1 MFLDEVHKY
10 PQWAQELKNIYD
22 NYLELK
28 IVFASS
34 SFLEILDARADVS
47 RRAVV
52 YTLQGLSYREYLNL
66 VAGKN
71 FAAYALKDI
80 LANHIAIA
88 QDINSDKR
96 PLQYFDAYLQYGYYP
111 FFQEGISL
119 YQLRLEEVIA
129 YSVVLDPPIPV
140 I

>member
-1 MFLDEVHKY
+1 LFLDEVHKY

-34 SFLEILDARADVS
+34 SFLEILDARADVV

-66 VAGKN
+66 VAGK
-71 FAAYALKDI
+71 K
-80 LANHIAIA
+80 
-88 QDINSDKR
+88 
-96 PLQYFDAYLQYGYYP
+96 
-111 FFQEGISL
+111 FFSVRLERHFSEPHSNCTR
-119 YQLRLEEVIA
+119 YQLRNKTPAIL
-129 YSVVLDPPIPV
+129 
-140 I
+140 